1 MKVPLAFVADEAN
14 LSQEGKLN
22 VLGMFDRVA
31 AMTFPVVH
39 PKMVFAFRVEAEPG
53 DADRPFPVAVRLVDS
68 AGEPLFEAAGEMTV
82 PRLPVGELFSA
93 NQVFS
98 LVGVEFPRAGTYRF
112 VVMIAG
118 EKASETILVVSGPPA
133 PVTGLN

>member
-22 VLGMFDRVA
+22 VLGMFDRVQ
-31 AMTFPVVH
+31 AMEFPVVH

-53 DADRPFPVAVRLVDS
+53 DAERPFSVAVRLVDGV
-68 AGEPLFEAAGEMTV
+68 GEVLFEAAGEMVV
-82 PRLPVGELFSA
+82 PRLPPGETFSA

-98 LVGVEFPRAGTYRF
+98 LVGIQFPRADTYRF
-112 VVMIAG
+112 VVQIAG
-118 EKASETILVVSGPPA
+118 ETASETALIVSGPAA